1 MITLST
7 ITNIITILIPF
18 LIVYLNEKS
27 KNLATK
33 QDIEEITRK
42 TESIQKEF
50 KESFEIFSSD
60 VEFKYD
66 FYFKQYSIL
75 YSHLYS
81 IVTQSEYLR
90 YFSKI
95 SEKKDYPFEDFPFL
109 ELTNKKTIT
118 KFSFKSDAKIES
130 SSKTEII
137 NTPLTEFNKKNLC
150 NYILENAAYADQS
163 LLKLAVEYRFAYEH
177 YGNDK
182 ESSNVNDTAN
192 DEELRL
198 IREIVCHIVKEYN
211 FLRKELNMSYDEN
224 ELNTGIM
231 IL

>member
-7 ITNIITILIPF
+7 ITSIITILTPC
-18 LIVYLNEKS
+18 LIVYLNEKA

-81 IVTQSEYLR
+81 IITQSEYWP
-90 YFSKI
+90 
-95 SEKKDYPFEDFPFL
+95 E
-109 ELTNKKTIT
+109 
-118 KFSFKSDAKIES
+118 
-130 SSKTEII
+130 
-137 NTPLTEFNKKNLC
+137 
-150 NYILENAAYADQS
+150 
-163 LLKLAVEYRFAYEH
+163 
-177 YGNDK
+177 
-182 ESSNVNDTAN
+182 
-192 DEELRL
+192 
-198 IREIVCHIVKEYN
+198 
-211 FLRKELNMSYDEN
+211 
-224 ELNTGIM
+224 
-231 IL
+231 

>member
-7 ITNIITILIPF
+7 ITSIITILTPC
-18 LIVYLNEKS
+18 LIVYLNEKA

-60 VEFKYD
+60 IEFKYE
-66 FYFKQYSIL
+66 FYFEQYSRL
-75 YSHLYS
+75 YSRLYP
-81 IVTQSEYLR
+81 IVIQSEYLR
-90 YFSKI
+90 YFIKI
-95 SEKKDYPFEDFPFL
+95 SEKKDYPFDDYPFL
-109 ELTNKKTIT
+109 ELVKKTTIANY
-118 KFSFKSDAKIES
+118 SFKSDVKVES

-137 NTPLTEFNKKNLC
+137 DTPLTEFNKENLC

-163 LLKLAVEYRFAYEH
+163 LLKLAVEYRFAHEH

-182 ESSNVNDTAN
+182 APSNTNDTAN

-198 IREIVCHIVKEYN
+198 IREIVCHIVKKYN

-231 IL
+231 LL